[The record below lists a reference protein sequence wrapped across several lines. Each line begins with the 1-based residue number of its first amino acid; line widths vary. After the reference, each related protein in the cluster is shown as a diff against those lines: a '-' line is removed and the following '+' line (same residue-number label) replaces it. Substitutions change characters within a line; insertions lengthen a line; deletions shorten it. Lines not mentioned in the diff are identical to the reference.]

1 MNKLHR
7 YLVASFLPSFLGG
20 LALFVIILQI
30 MELLPNIAKYI
41 NSDASLL
48 DVTKMMAYYIPKCVS
63 YALPLAIM
71 FGVCFSLGSMYAKNE
86 LIAVFNSGISL
97 YSFTAPLVAIGI
109 ALSVSFFFFEDRVVI
124 DTFRMKNETYRKIM
138 KQTVTANNNEI
149 TVMSHNGNVV
159 YQVNFYNASEKSLQG
174 IIVVERDSTGSFVS
188 RLNAERA
195 TWENDGWTLM
205 RVRRYF
211 WKSDG
216 SSLTDES
223 LPSFRQPNLDEPP
236 DTFSK
241 SRMSIEE
248 MKVPEAQK
256 YIAQLKRAGF
266 PYNSEE
272 AEYYKR
278 FAFALTPLIVI
289 LVSITLGGR
298 FRKNVLLMSLL
309 ASLLIATA
317 YYIFQMVTMIFAKL
331 GYMNP
336 LAGAWLP
343 FISFLFGSLFLYRH
357 AKT

>member
-1 MNKLHR
+1 MNKLQR
-7 YLVASFLPSFLGG
+7 YLIASFLPSFLGG

-41 NSDASLL
+41 NSDASVL
-48 DVTKMMAYYIPKCVS
+48 DVTKMMAYYLPKCVS

-86 LIAVFNSGISL
+86 LVAIFNSGISL
-97 YSFTAPLVAIGI
+97 YSFTAPLLAIGML
-109 ALSVSFFFFEDRVVI
+109 LSVSFFFFEDRVVI

-138 KQTVTANNNEI
+138 KQNLTANNSEI
-149 TVMSHNGNVV
+149 TIMSHNGAIV
-159 YQVNFYNASEKSLQG
+159 YQANFYNASEKSLQG
-174 IIVVERDSTGSFVS
+174 LIIVERDAQGSFRS

-195 TWENDGWTLM
+195 VWENDGWTLQ
-205 RVRRYF
+205 RVRRYY

-223 LPSFRQPNLDEPP
+223 LPSYRQANLDEPP
-236 DTFSK
+236 DTFAK
-241 SRMSIEE
+241 SRTSIEE
-248 MKVPEAQK
+248 MKVPEAQR
-256 YIAQLKRAGF
+256 YIAHLKRAGF
-266 PYNSEE
+266 PYNGEE

-289 LVSITLGGR
+289 LISITLGGR
-298 FRKNVLLMSLL
+298 FRKNILLMSLL
-309 ASLLIATA
+309 TSLLIATA

-343 FISFLFGSLFLYRH
+343 FISFMFGSVFLYRH